1 VRRAVLGYVT
11 VVSSA
16 AERPPDT
23 DSAHVELARGSD
35 DRWRWSYRAGDLEL
49 TGNDSFPDADAARQA
64 ANAAYPG
71 IEVRVV
77 TVDPPA
83 PPRAPRPRGREGLL
97 ILLLA
102 AVLVALIALVRR
114 RPAGSS

>member
-1 VRRAVLGYVT
+1 VGRGALGYVT
-11 VVSSA
+11 DVSTA
-16 AERPPDT
+16 AQTPPET

-64 ANAAYPG
+64 ATAAYPG

-77 TVDPPA
+77 MAAPPA
-83 PPRAPRPRGREGLL
+83 PLRAPRARGREGLL

-102 AVLVALIALVRR
+102 AVLVALIALARR
-114 RPAGSS
+114 RPTGSS